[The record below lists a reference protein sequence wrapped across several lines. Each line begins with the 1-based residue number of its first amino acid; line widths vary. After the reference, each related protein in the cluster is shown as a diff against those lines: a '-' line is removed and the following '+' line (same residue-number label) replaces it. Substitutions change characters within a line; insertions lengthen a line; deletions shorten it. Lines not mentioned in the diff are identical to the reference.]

1 MSKCSSV
8 TSAAADCCFYTIR
21 KWRFDIKTKR
31 KKKLQWR
38 FICFC
43 LETYVNIYIY
53 QFLFLLYFYIIMSND
68 AVFLQ
73 SISLHPIVSLQGLDL
88 INPVVFMLSLSVCGF
103 WPISS
108 VPLSSVLIMATWLH
122 AGATFTVQML
132 SFQWHFK
139 QPLSIYS
146 HSRFMSFDKMP
157 VAAPGQW
164 EYHVNIYTYIY
175 IVFLFF

>member
-1 MSKCSSV
+1 MLRYKDKKEKK
-8 TSAAADCCFYTIR
+8 AAV
-21 KWRFDIKTKR
+21 
-31 KKKLQWR
+31 
-38 FICFC
+38 
-43 LETYVNIYIY
+43 EIY
-53 QFLFLLYFYIIMSND
+53 LFLSGNICEYIFISFYFCYIFISLCLMMQF
-68 AVFLQ
+68 FLQ

-108 VPLSSVLIMATWLH
+108 VPLSSVLITATWLH

-175 IVFLFF
+175 IVFFFLIKC